1 MTVLLD
7 RRGFTRGALAGAAF
21 AALPAYPALAR
32 AAYTGPKIIIVRFG
46 GGVRRRET
54 IDPTH
59 THAPYLRHILAKR
72 GTLFPL
78 MEIES
83 AEGVKTGHGQG
94 TLNILTGKY
103 EAYQDVRG
111 ELLGERFEASVPT
124 LFEYLR
130 KAYAVPA
137 HQALIV
143 NGEDRAQEEFFTF
156 GNHHLYGARYRS
168 EVLSLYRYKT
178 HLLRRTIARH
188 DGTDAELAAAAR
200 RLSKLEAIDYRRA
213 GNADGADGGQVREI
227 ENFWEDW
234 RRHFGQGGLINPR
247 GDGLL
252 TELAVRA
259 MRTLQPSL
267 MMVNYQDPDYV
278 HWGNPAH
285 YTRGVAIIDRGIERL
300 VAAAGSEPAYRDNTV
315 FVIVPDCGRDSN
327 TLMAVPYQHHFGSR
341 SAHEIWALI
350 VGPGVAKNQIV
361 DRVVQQSSI
370 AATVGR
376 LMGVETRLAEGSVLG
391 DALL

>member
-1 MTVLLD
+1 MAAILNRREFSRTV
-7 RRGFTRGALAGAAF
+7 LAGAAL
-21 AALPAYPALAR
+21 AALPGVPALAR
-32 AAYTGPKIIIVRFG
+32 TESYSGPRVIIVRFG

-59 THAPYLRHILAKR
+59 SYAPYLRDVLAKR

-78 MEIES
+78 MEIDS
-83 AEGVKTGHGQG
+83 AEGIETSHGQG
-94 TLNILTGKY
+94 TLHILTGKY
-103 EAYQDVRG
+103 ESYQDVTG

-143 NGEDRAQEEFFTF
+143 NGEDRSQEEFFTF
-156 GNHHLYGARYRS
+156 GSHHQYGARYRS

-178 HLLRRTIARH
+178 YLLRRTIARH
-188 DGTDAELAAAAR
+188 EGTDAELATAAR
-200 RLSKLEAIDYRRA
+200 ELAKLEAIDYRR
-213 GNADGADGGQVREI
+213 DGTGGGQVREI
-227 ENFWEDW
+227 EDFWEDW
-234 RRHFGQGGLINPR
+234 RRHFGQSGLINPR
-247 GDGLL
+247 GDSLL

-259 MRTLQPSL
+259 MRKLQPSL

-285 YTRGVAIIDRGIERL
+285 YTRGIAVIDRGIERL
-300 VAAAGSEPAYRDNTV
+300 VAAAAGEPGYRDNTV

-327 TLMAVPYQHHFGSR
+327 TLMAVPYQHHFGTR

-350 VGPGVAKNQIV
+350 VGPGVAKNRIV
-361 DRVVQQSSI
+361 DSVVQQSSI

-376 LMGVETRLAEGSVLG
+376 LMAMETQHVEGPVLG

>member
-1 MTVLLD
+1 MAVNLD
-7 RRGFTRGALAGAAF
+7 RRGFTRGVLAGTALAVLPGA
-21 AALPAYPALAR
+21 PAMAR
-32 AAYTGPKIIIVRFG
+32 AGTYTGPKVIIVRFG

-59 THAPYLRHILAKR
+59 TYAPYLRHELTKR

-78 MEIES
+78 MEIDS
-83 AEGVKTGHGQG
+83 AEGVETGHGQG
-94 TLNILTGKY
+94 TLNILTGSY
-103 EAYQDVRG
+103 ESYHDVKG
-111 ELLGERFEASVPT
+111 EFFGERFEARVPT

-178 HLLRRTIARH
+178 YLLRRMIARH
-188 DGTDAELAAAAR
+188 EGTDVELAAAAR
-200 RLSKLEAIDYRRA
+200 ELSKLEAIDYRR
-213 GNADGADGGQVREI
+213 DGTDGGQVRAI
-227 ENFWEDW
+227 ESFWEDW
-234 RRHFGQGGLINPR
+234 RRHFGQSGLINPR

-252 TELAVRA
+252 TELAIRA
-259 MRTLQPSL
+259 MRKLQPSL

-285 YTRGVAIIDRGIERL
+285 YTRGIAVIDRGIERL
-300 VAAAGSEPAYRDNTV
+300 VAAAASEPGYRDNTV
-315 FVIVPDCGRDSN
+315 FAIVPDCGRDSN
-327 TLMAVPYQHHFGSR
+327 SLMAVPYQHHFGSR

-350 VGPGVAKNQIV
+350 VGPGVAKNQVV
-361 DRVVQQSSI
+361 DKVVQQSSI

-376 LMGVETRLAEGSVLG
+376 LMGVETRLAEGPVLG

>member
-1 MTVLLD
+1 MTGNLN
-7 RRGFTRGALAGAAF
+7 RRGFTRGVLAGG
-21 AALPAYPALAR
+21 ALVMVPGARVMAR
-32 AAYTGPKIIIVRFG
+32 AEAYTGPKVILVRFG

-54 IDPTH
+54 IDPVH
-59 THAPYLRHILAKR
+59 TYAPYLSHVLAKR

-78 MEIES
+78 MEIDS
-83 AEGVKTGHGQG
+83 AEGVETGHGQG
-94 TLNILTGKY
+94 TLNILTGRY
-103 EAYQDVRG
+103 ESYHDVKG
-111 ELLGERFEASVPT
+111 EFFGERFEASVQT

-137 HQALIV
+137 HQALII

-156 GNHHLYGARYRS
+156 GNHHHFGARYRS

-178 HLLRRTIARH
+178 YLLRRTIARH
-188 DGTDAELAAAAR
+188 EGTDAELAAAAR
-200 RLSKLEAIDYRRA
+200 QLSKLEAIDYRR
-213 GNADGADGGQVREI
+213 DGTGGGQVREI
-227 ENFWEDW
+227 EGFWEDW
-234 RRHFGQGGLINPR
+234 RRHYGPSGLINPR
-247 GDGLL
+247 GDALL

-259 MRTLQPSL
+259 MRILRPSL

-285 YTRGVAIIDRGIERL
+285 YTRGIAVIDRGIEKL

-341 SAHEIWALI
+341 SSHEIWALI
-350 VGPGVAKNQIV
+350 MGPGVAKNQVV
-361 DRVVQQSSI
+361 DKVVQQSSI

-376 LMGVETRLAEGSVLG
+376 LMGIETRLAEGSVLG

>member
-1 MTVLLD
+1 M
-7 RRGFTRGALAGAAF
+7 
-21 AALPAYPALAR
+21 AR
-32 AAYTGPKIIIVRFG
+32 ARPYSGPKVIIIRYG

-54 IDPTH
+54 IDPVH
-59 THAPYLRHILAKR
+59 THAPYLRHVLAKR
-72 GTLFPL
+72 GTLYPL

-83 AEGVKTGHGQG
+83 AEGVETSHGQG
-94 TLNILTGKY
+94 TLHILTGKY
-103 EAYQDVRG
+103 ESYQDVTG
-111 ELLGERFEASVPT
+111 EFLGERFEASVPT

-130 KAYAVPA
+130 KDYAVPA
-137 HQALIV
+137 HQALII

-156 GNHHLYGARYRS
+156 GSHHLYGARYRS

-178 HLLRRTIARH
+178 YLLRRTIARH
-188 DGTDAELAAAAR
+188 EGTDAELAAAAR
-200 RLSKLEAIDYRRA
+200 QLSKLEAIDYRRE
-213 GNADGADGGQVREI
+213 GTDGGQVREI
-227 ENFWEDW
+227 EDFWENW
-234 RRHFGQGGLINPR
+234 RRHFGQSGLINPR

-300 VAAAGSEPAYRDNTV
+300 IAAADSEPAYRDNTV

-341 SAHEIWALI
+341 SSHEIWALI
-350 VGPGVAKNQIV
+350 VGPGVAKNQVV

>member
-1 MTVLLD
+1 MTIELD
-7 RRGFTRGALAGAAF
+7 RRSFTRGVMAGSALAVMPGTQVMARSH
-21 AALPAYPALAR
+21 AYR
-32 AAYTGPKIIIVRFG
+32 GPKVIIVRFG

-54 IDPTH
+54 IDPAH
-59 THAPYLRHILAKR
+59 THAPYLRHVLAKR
-72 GTLFPL
+72 GTLYPS
-78 MEIES
+78 MEIDT
-83 AEGVKTGHGQG
+83 AEGVETSHGQG
-94 TLNILTGKY
+94 TLHILTGKY
-103 EAYQDVRG
+103 ESYQDVTG
-111 ELLGERFEASVPT
+111 EILGERFEASVPT

-156 GNHHLYGARYRS
+156 GSHHLYGARYRS

-178 HLLRRTIARH
+178 YLLRRTIARH
-188 DGTDAELAAAAR
+188 EGTDAELAAAAR
-200 RLSKLEAIDYRRA
+200 QLSKLEAIDYRRE
-213 GNADGADGGQVREI
+213 GTDGGQVREI
-227 ENFWEDW
+227 EQFWEDW
-234 RRHFGQGGLINPR
+234 RGHFGQSGLINPR

-285 YTRGVAIIDRGIERL
+285 YTRGVAVIDRGIERL
-300 VAAAGSEPAYRDNTV
+300 VAAAASEPAYRDNTV

-350 VGPGVAKNQIV
+350 VGPGVAKNQVV
-361 DRVVQQSSI
+361 DRIVQQSSI

-376 LMGVETRLAEGSVLG
+376 LMGVDTRLAEGSVLG